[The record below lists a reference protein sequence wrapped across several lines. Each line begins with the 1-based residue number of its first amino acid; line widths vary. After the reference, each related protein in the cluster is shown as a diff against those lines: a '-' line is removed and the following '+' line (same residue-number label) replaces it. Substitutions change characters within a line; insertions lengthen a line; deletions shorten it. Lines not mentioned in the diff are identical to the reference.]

1 MPARRVLALVAVAA
15 LAVPAVDATAAVK
28 AKPKPKPLCNQVV
41 DDKGDPYVVRQEPSA
56 KQADDAL
63 DLVSADVASNAKTM
77 TVAIR
82 LAKLATPP
90 ATSPVGAT
98 YQLTFNLSGDEAET
112 LYYVLV
118 STDPSGAGY
127 SEFGTRQSL
136 PAVTSVSTVLGTP
149 TAVVDVAKSQVRA
162 SFPLSLFGS
171 GASLKKGVTKVLP
184 VELTAGRGTH
194 GRGVF
199 ADDAVGGKSYPL
211 GAASC
216 LPVGK

>member
-1 MPARRVLALVAVAA
+1 MRARRTLVLAVVTGLALPVAGAA
-15 LAVPAVDATAAVK
+15 AAPKK
-28 AKPKPKPLCNQVV
+28 AKPVCNLFA
-41 DDKGDPYVVRQEPSA
+41 DDKGDPYVVRQEPDA

-63 DLVSADVASNAKTM
+63 DLVSADVGTNATTFTM
-77 TVAIR
+77 VIR

-98 YQLTFNLSGDEAET
+98 YQMTFNLSGDESET

-127 SEFGTRQSL
+127 SEFGTRMPL
-136 PAVTSVSTVLGTP
+136 PAVTSTSTVLGTP
-149 TAVVDVAKSQVRA
+149 TPVVDVAHSQVRA

-171 GASLKKGVTKVLP
+171 GVTLKKGVTKVLP

-199 ADDAVGGKSYPL
+199 ADDASGSKLYPL

-216 LPVGK
+216 VTVGK